1 MHKIGITGSIGSG
14 KSTVAHLFEVLG
26 IPVYNADNRA
36 KWLMNHLPDLIRAIT
51 ELFGE
56 EAYSDNMLNRPF
68 IAAQV
73 FQNPDKLRQ
82 LNAIVHPA
90 VFNDFEQ
97 WCSEQTTPYVIKEA
111 ALMFESK
118 SHEQLDE
125 VIVVTAPENLRI
137 QRAMQRD
144 HATEASVR
152 ARMNNQLP
160 ESEKRTRSQYE
171 IVNDDQHAL
180 IPQVLNLHLHFLK
193 KAIVA

>member
-1 MHKIGITGSIGSG
+1 MHKVGITGSIGSG

-36 KWLMNHLPDLIRAIT
+36 KWLMNHQPDLIRSIT
-51 ELFGE
+51 ELFGKD
-56 EAYSDNMLNRPF
+56 AYSNNALNRPF
-68 IAAQV
+68 IAEQA
-73 FQNPDKLRQ
+73 FQDPDKLKQ

-90 VFNDFEQ
+90 VFADFEQ
-97 WCSEQTTPYVIKEA
+97 WCNEQTTTYVIKEA

-118 SHEQLDE
+118 SHEQLHE
-125 VIVVTAPENLRI
+125 VIVVTAPETMRI

-160 ESEKRTRSQYE
+160 ESEKRKRSQYE
-171 IVNDDQHAL
+171 IINDDQHSL
-180 IPQVLNLHLHFLK
+180 IQQVLNLHHLFLE
-193 KAIVA
+193 KAAMA